1 MGSIGKHTFRTT
13 LASLAPIF
21 VGLAGTLR
29 IARGMGGIDRTGQG
43 RMILTLPGFGSP
55 VIPALAIGES
65 NTRLPRLLGR
75 PAT

>member
-1 MGSIGKHTFRTT
+1 MGSIGKHTFRTA
-13 LASLAPIF
+13 LASLALIL

-29 IARGMGGIDRTGQG
+29 IAPVMGGIDRTGHG
-43 RMILTLPGFGSP
+43 WMIVTLPGFDSP
-55 VIPALAIGES
+55 AIPALAIGES